1 MSANDGDDRDPTEN
15 NSFVPVIAGTVLIGV
30 AAFGFSLLL
39 KTPFAAQFS
48 LEPNDFLIGVIATL
62 PLVLFLWWFTNTDIA
77 SLAAFRDSQIEFFA
91 SLGFEFTPA
100 RTALM
105 ALAAGISEE
114 LLFRGVLMTW
124 MQYFMPLVVA
134 VILSNIVFGI
144 LHMRTALYAL
154 IAGCV
159 GVYLSILFIAT
170 GNLLA
175 PITTHILYDAV
186 ALEYTRRAIAGA
198 RRTGAL

>member
-1 MSANDGDDRDPTEN
+1 MSANNGDEEDPPGD
-15 NSFVPVIAGTVLIGV
+15 NSFIVVVGGTILLGI
-30 AAFGFSLLL
+30 AAFGLSLFLN
-39 KTPFAAQFS
+39 TPFGPQFS
-48 LEPNDFLIGVIATL
+48 LNPNDFLLGVIATL
-62 PLVLFLWWFTNTDIA
+62 PLVIFLWWFTNTNIA

-91 SLGFEFTPA
+91 SLGFEFTPT
-100 RTALM
+100 RTILM

-124 MQYFMPLVVA
+124 LQYFLPLIVA
-134 VILSNIVFGI
+134 VIASNIVFGV

-159 GVYLSILFIAT
+159 GVYLSIIFVAT

-186 ALEYTRRAIAGA
+186 ALEYTRRAIADA
-198 RRTGAL
+198 RRAGAL